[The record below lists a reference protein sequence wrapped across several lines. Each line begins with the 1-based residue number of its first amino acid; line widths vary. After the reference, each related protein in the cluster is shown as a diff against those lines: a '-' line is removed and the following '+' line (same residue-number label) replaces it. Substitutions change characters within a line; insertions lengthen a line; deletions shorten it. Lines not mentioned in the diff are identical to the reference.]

1 MCEHSDDQGS
11 HDIVIEGE
19 MVPIVAGKSFVL
31 VTASGRGS
39 LVMGLS
45 TEILSYFHSG
55 LSVMHRPY
63 L

>member
-1 MCEHSDDQGS
+1 MCEHGDDQGS

-19 MVPIVAGKSFVL
+19 MVAIVAGKSFVL

-45 TEILSYFHSG
+45 TETLSYFHRG